1 MNNLKKLKLLV
12 ASALLSSTA
21 VYADDCSNTSAT
33 NCGIS
38 ISGNQT
44 IDIDSSI
51 STTDEKGINI
61 TNGSNTLTIDGNIT
75 TTTGTK
81 DAAMGIRIDSV
92 NAENNIINMTGDI
105 ETITNGSAT
114 SANGIAVTNSAS
126 NNTVN
131 ITGNIS
137 TSGNT
142 LSGIVIRSSADNNN
156 ITLTGDINITGATN
170 AYGVR
175 ILSTDA
181 ANLSSDNVI
190 TVNGNI
196 NTVWHSIDIGD
207 YAKDNN
213 IVVNGNAQ
221 STGGGAVKIS
231 VGSTNNVVVVNGNL
245 TTTATSGSPTI
256 QIFNQATDNLII
268 IDGNVTQLATQAAI
282 NFGSPVDTTSNDNT
296 ISISGQI
303 TSAQDGIVF
312 SRSDHNEVFVSG
324 GIDAVRNAVSADSNS
339 DNNTV
344 YLDRNARIEGAIKSD
359 GANNTLYFASWQ
371 PIDGDANT
379 DIDGDV
385 DLSEVISGSLGQYG
399 LATSAN
405 YTLSGTT
412 PWIVRGNVAQP
423 VLVSNTYVKT
433 MGVANIDDEG
443 NRLYLRTTKINQNL
457 TERTR
462 AYARNEV
469 EPYWMNV
476 YTTKS
481 ERDEEFK
488 EIHQNARGVTIG
500 GQLSQFNKPI
510 DLVFNLEN
518 SDASYGL
525 STQHIESNSV
535 MAGALIPKIA
545 NLFDGDLS
553 AKVLVGMS
561 DNDTKRTVLN
571 NLVDGGAENV
581 TGDYDSTYLVVGAEW
596 LKTVLTKG
604 NTNNDMVL
612 GLDFSQEYLD
622 SYSESKYYHL
632 DSRDISQVTARA
644 QYGMTYHEK
653 DSPFTANTRFGVAH
667 RQMVAGEKQDY
678 QIDGISTS
686 FKGDEDNTYF
696 NVGMGVDYQLT
707 EGIKAYV
714 AGNFMDSSDEI
725 HSVSGS
731 VGVMGSF

>member
-21 VYADDCSNTSAT
+21 VYADDCTDTSAT
-33 NCGIS
+33 NCGIT

-75 TTTGTK
+75 TTTGTEN
-81 DAAMGIRIDSV
+81 AAMGIRINSV

-114 SANGIAVTNSAS
+114 NANGIAVTNSAS

-142 LSGIVIRSSADNNN
+142 LSGILIRVNANNNN

-170 AYGVR
+170 AFGVR
-175 ILSTDA
+175 ILGTDA
-181 ANLSSDNVI
+181 ANSSSDNVI

-213 IVVNGNAQ
+213 IVVNGNVQ

-245 TTTATSGSPTI
+245 TTTATSESPTI
-256 QIFNQATDNLII
+256 QIFDQATDNLII
-268 IDGNVTQLATQAAI
+268 IDGNVTQLANQAAV
-282 NFGSPVDTTSNDNT
+282 NFGSAGGTTSNDNT
-296 ISISGQI
+296 ISITGQI

-324 GIDAVRNAVSADSNS
+324 GIDAVRNAISADSNS
-339 DNNTV
+339 DNNIV
-344 YLDRNARIEGAIKSD
+344 YLDRNARIEGAIVNN
-359 GANNTLYFASWQ
+359 GTNNTLIFTGWQ
-371 PIDGDANT
+371 PIDGDGNT

-385 DLSEVISGSLGQYG
+385 DFEEVVSSQSQYG
-399 LATSAN
+399 LATSSN
-405 YTLSGTT
+405 YTVSGST
-412 PWIVRGNVAQP
+412 PWVVRANVAQP
-423 VLVSNTYVKT
+423 VLVSNTYIKT

-481 ERDEEFK
+481 ERDEDFK

-510 DLVFNLEN
+510 DLIFNLV
-518 SDASYGL
+518 L
-525 STQHIESNSV
+525 PWLRRFLTTQHRPPNKSNH
-535 MAGALIPKIA
+535 
-545 NLFDGDLS
+545 NL
-553 AKVLVGMS
+553 
-561 DNDTKRTVLN
+561 
-571 NLVDGGAENV
+571 
-581 TGDYDSTYLVVGAEW
+581 
-596 LKTVLTKG
+596 
-604 NTNNDMVL
+604 
-612 GLDFSQEYLD
+612 Q
-622 SYSESKYYHL
+622 
-632 DSRDISQVTARA
+632 
-644 QYGMTYHEK
+644 
-653 DSPFTANTRFGVAH
+653 
-667 RQMVAGEKQDY
+667 
-678 QIDGISTS
+678 
-686 FKGDEDNTYF
+686 
-696 NVGMGVDYQLT
+696 
-707 EGIKAYV
+707 
-714 AGNFMDSSDEI
+714 
-725 HSVSGS
+725 
-731 VGVMGSF
+731 

>member
-12 ASALLSSTA
+12 ASALLSSTS
-21 VYADDCSNTSAT
+21 VYADDCTDTSAT
-33 NCGIS
+33 NCGIT

-75 TTTGTK
+75 TTTGTEN
-81 DAAMGIRIDSV
+81 AAMGIRIDSV

-114 SANGIAVTNSAS
+114 NANGIAVTNSAS

-142 LSGIVIRSSADNNN
+142 LSGILIRASADNNN
-156 ITLTGDINITGATN
+156 VTLTGDINITGATN
-170 AYGVR
+170 AFGVR
-175 ILSTDA
+175 ILGTDA
-181 ANLSSDNVI
+181 ANLSSDNVM

-196 NTVWHSIDIGD
+196 NTVWHSIDIGT
-207 YAKDNN
+207 YSKDNN
-213 IVVNGNAQ
+213 IVVNGNVQ

-245 TTTATSGSPTI
+245 TTTATSESPTI
-256 QIFNQATDNLII
+256 QIFDQATDNLII

-324 GIDAVRNAVSADSNS
+324 GIDAVRNAISADSNS

-412 PWIVRGNVAQP
+412 PWVVRGNVAQP

-632 DSRDISQVTARA
+632 DSRDISQITARA

-667 RQMVAGEKQDY
+667 RQMVSGEKQDY

-707 EGIKAYV
+707 NGIKAYV

-731 VGVMGSF
+731 FGVMGSF

>member
-21 VYADDCSNTSAT
+21 VYADDCTNTSAT
-33 NCGIS
+33 NCGID

-44 IDIDSSI
+44 IDIGSSI
-51 STTDEKGINI
+51 DVNDVTGINI
-61 TNGSNTLTIDGNIT
+61 NSISNTLTIDGDIT
-75 TTTGTK
+75 VNSNV
-81 DAAMGIRIDSV
+81 DSARGISLT
-92 NAENNIINMTGDI
+92 NSPASNNVINMIGNIST
-105 ETITNGSAT
+105 T
-114 SANGIAVTNSAS
+114 SSGGAVKMHGILLNDGAS

-131 ITGNIS
+131 VTGNVS
-137 TSGNT
+137 TSGNNS
-142 LSGIVIRSSADNNN
+142 SGVIIYKGSDNNN
-156 ITLTGDINITGATN
+156 VTLTGNINLTGTANSFGVRLYGSSGQVSDDNVVTVNGDINTVNHSIYLSGFITGNNIIVNGNVQSTN
-170 AYGVR
+170 NAG
-175 ILSTDA
+175 IAITGTDTI
-181 ANLSSDNVI
+181 NNIV
-190 TVNGNI
+190 TVNGNVSTSSTSSNATI
-196 NTVWHSIDIGD
+196 TFNT
-207 YAKDNN
+207 
-213 IVVNGNAQ
+213 
-221 STGGGAVKIS
+221 GAS
-231 VGSTNNVVVVNGNL
+231 
-245 TTTATSGSPTI
+245 
-256 QIFNQATDNLII
+256 DNLVV
-268 IDGNVTQLATQAAI
+268 IDGNVTQLSNTAAI
-282 NFGSPVDTTSNDNT
+282 RFGADGADTSHDNT
-296 ISISGQI
+296 VSVSGNI
-303 TSAQDGIVF
+303 TSAGVGIRF
-312 SRSDHNEVFVSG
+312 QNSDNNEIFVSG
-324 GIDAVRNAVSADSNS
+324 NIESATRAIYADSDS

-344 YLDRNARIEGAIKSD
+344 YLDRNSRIEGAIRND
-359 GANNTLYFASWQ
+359 GTGNTLLFTGWT
-371 PIDGDANT
+371 PIEPDE
-379 DIDGDV
+379 IDGDV
-385 DLSEVISGSLGQYG
+385 DENEVISGQSQYG

-405 YTLSGTT
+405 YTVSGTT
-412 PWIVRGNVAQP
+412 PWVVQANVAQP
-423 VLVSNTYVKT
+423 VLVSNTSIKT

-462 AYARNEV
+462 AYAHNEV
-469 EPYWMNV
+469 EPYWMSV

-481 ERDEEFK
+481 KRDEAFK

-510 DLVFNLEN
+510 DLIFNLEN

-561 DNDTKRTVLN
+561 DNDTRRTVLN
-571 NLVDGGAENV
+571 NLADGGAENV

-644 QYGMTYHEK
+644 EYGMTYHEK

-667 RQMVAGEKQDY
+667 RQIVSGEKQDY

-696 NVGMGVDYQLT
+696 NVGVGLDYQLT
-707 EGIKAYV
+707 NGIKAYI

>member
-21 VYADDCSNTSAT
+21 VYADDCTDTSAT
-33 NCGIS
+33 NCGIT

-51 STTDEKGINI
+51 DVEDVKGINI
-61 TNGSNTLTIDGNIT
+61 TSSSNTLTIDGDITVNSSVDRAFGLNIDN
-75 TTTGTK
+75 G
-81 DAAMGIRIDSV
+81 G
-92 NAENNIINMTGDI
+92 NNNNVINMTGDI
-105 ETITNGSAT
+105 STISTGGAT
-114 SANGIAVTNSAS
+114 GMHGIRIGPNSS
-126 NNTVN
+126 INTVN
-131 ITGNIS
+131 VTGNVS
-137 TSGNT
+137 TTGGNS
-142 LSGIVIRSSADNNN
+142 SGILIIEGGDNNN
-156 ITLTGDINITGATN
+156 ITLFGNINTSGGGN
-170 AYGVR
+170 ANGVR
-175 ILSTDA
+175 ITGQE
-181 ANLSSDNVI
+181 NNFGIDNHI
-190 TVNGNI
+190 TVNGD
-196 NTVWHSIDIGD
+196 VSSVSSHAIGIAG
-207 YAKDNN
+207 YAHDSY
-213 IVVNGNAQ
+213 IVVNGNVQ
-221 STGGGAVKIS
+221 
-231 VGSTNNVVVVNGNL
+231 STNNASIHISATDTINNIVTVNGNVS
-245 TTTATSGSPTI
+245 TSATSSNPTI
-256 QIFNQATDNLII
+256 AFNTGASDNLVV
-268 IDGNVTQLATQAAI
+268 IDGNVTQLANKPAI
-282 NFGSPVDTTSNDNT
+282 KFGANGTDTSHDNT
-296 ISISGQI
+296 VSVSGNI
-303 TSAQDGIVF
+303 TSTGVGIHF
-312 SRSDHNEVFVSG
+312 NNSDNNEIFVNGNIEAGSSA
-324 GIDAVRNAVSADSNS
+324 IYADSDS

-344 YLDRNARIEGAIKSD
+344 YLDRNSRIEGAIRND
-359 GANNTLYFASWQ
+359 GTGNTLLFTGWT
-371 PIDGDANT
+371 PIEPDE
-379 DIDGDV
+379 IDGDV
-385 DLSEVISGSLGQYG
+385 DENEVISGQSQYG

-405 YTLSGTT
+405 YTVSGTT
-412 PWIVRGNVAQP
+412 PWVVQANVAQP
-423 VLVSNTYVKT
+423 VITSNTYIKT

-462 AYARNEV
+462 AYAHNEV
-469 EPYWMNV
+469 EPYWMSV

-481 ERDEEFK
+481 KRDEAFQ
-488 EIHQNARGVTIG
+488 EIHQNARGITIG
-500 GQLSQFNKPI
+500 GQLSQFSKPI

-525 STQHIESNSV
+525 SSQHIESNSV

-561 DNDTKRTVLN
+561 DNDTRRTVLN
-571 NLVDGGAENV
+571 NLADGGSEKV
-581 TGDYDSTYLVVGAEW
+581 TGDYDSTYVVVGAEW

-644 QYGMTYHEK
+644 EYGMTYHEK
-653 DSPFTANTRFGVAH
+653 DSPFTANTRFGIAH
-667 RQMVAGEKQDY
+667 RKMVSGEKQDY

-686 FKGDEDNTYF
+686 FKGDEENTYF
-696 NVGMGVDYQLT
+696 NMGVGLDYQLT
-707 EGIKAYV
+707 NGIKAYV

>member
-1 MNNLKKLKLLV
+1 M
-12 ASALLSSTA
+12 
-21 VYADDCSNTSAT
+21 
-33 NCGIS
+33 
-38 ISGNQT
+38 
-44 IDIDSSI
+44 
-51 STTDEKGINI
+51 
-61 TNGSNTLTIDGNIT
+61 
-75 TTTGTK
+75 
-81 DAAMGIRIDSV
+81 
-92 NAENNIINMTGDI
+92 
-105 ETITNGSAT
+105 
-114 SANGIAVTNSAS
+114 
-126 NNTVN
+126 
-131 ITGNIS
+131 
-137 TSGNT
+137 
-142 LSGIVIRSSADNNN
+142 
-156 ITLTGDINITGATN
+156 
-170 AYGVR
+170 
-175 ILSTDA
+175 
-181 ANLSSDNVI
+181 
-190 TVNGNI
+190 
-196 NTVWHSIDIGD
+196 
-207 YAKDNN
+207 
-213 IVVNGNAQ
+213 
-221 STGGGAVKIS
+221 
-231 VGSTNNVVVVNGNL
+231 VVVNGNL

-268 IDGNVTQLATQAAI
+268 IDGNVTQLANQAAI
-282 NFGSPVDTTSNDNT
+282 NFGSAVDTTSNDNT

-371 PIDGDANT
+371 PINGDANT

-385 DLSEVISGSLGQYG
+385 DLNEVISGGLGQYG

-412 PWIVRGNVAQP
+412 PWVVQGNVAQP

-462 AYARNEV
+462 AYAHNEV

-510 DLVFNLEN
+510 DLIFNLEN

-553 AKVLVGMS
+553 AKVLVGCQ
-561 DNDTKRTVLN
+561 T
-571 NLVDGGAENV
+571 
-581 TGDYDSTYLVVGAEW
+581 
-596 LKTVLTKG
+596 
-604 NTNNDMVL
+604 
-612 GLDFSQEYLD
+612 
-622 SYSESKYYHL
+622 
-632 DSRDISQVTARA
+632 
-644 QYGMTYHEK
+644 MTQNG
-653 DSPFTANTRFGVAH
+653 PC
-667 RQMVAGEKQDY
+667 
-678 QIDGISTS
+678 
-686 FKGDEDNTYF
+686 
-696 NVGMGVDYQLT
+696 
-707 EGIKAYV
+707 
-714 AGNFMDSSDEI
+714 
-725 HSVSGS
+725 
-731 VGVMGSF
+731 

>member
-75 TTTGTK
+75 TTTGTN

-196 NTVWHSIDIGD
+196 NTVWHSINIGD

-312 SRSDHNEVFVSG
+312 SRSDHNEVFLSG

-412 PWIVRGNVAQP
+412 PWTVRGNVAQP

-500 GQLSQFNKPI
+500 VN
-510 DLVFNLEN
+510 
-518 SDASYGL
+518 
-525 STQHIESNSV
+525 
-535 MAGALIPKIA
+535 
-545 NLFDGDLS
+545 
-553 AKVLVGMS
+553 
-561 DNDTKRTVLN
+561 
-571 NLVDGGAENV
+571 
-581 TGDYDSTYLVVGAEW
+581 
-596 LKTVLTKG
+596 
-604 NTNNDMVL
+604 
-612 GLDFSQEYLD
+612 
-622 SYSESKYYHL
+622 
-632 DSRDISQVTARA
+632 
-644 QYGMTYHEK
+644 
-653 DSPFTANTRFGVAH
+653 
-667 RQMVAGEKQDY
+667 
-678 QIDGISTS
+678 
-686 FKGDEDNTYF
+686 
-696 NVGMGVDYQLT
+696 
-707 EGIKAYV
+707 
-714 AGNFMDSSDEI
+714 
-725 HSVSGS
+725 
-731 VGVMGSF
+731 

>member
-1 MNNLKKLKLLV
+1 MKKLKLLV
-12 ASALLSSTA
+12 ASALLSSTS
-21 VYADDCSNTSAT
+21 VYADDCTDTSAT
-33 NCGIS
+33 NCGIT

-75 TTTGTK
+75 TTTGTEN
-81 DAAMGIRIDSV
+81 AAMGIRINSV

-114 SANGIAVTNSAS
+114 NANGIAVTNSAS

-142 LSGIVIRSSADNNN
+142 LSGILIRASANNNN

-170 AYGVR
+170 AFGVR
-175 ILSTDA
+175 ILGTDA
-181 ANLSSDNVI
+181 ANSSSDNVI

-256 QIFNQATDNLII
+256 QIFDQATDNLII

-296 ISISGQI
+296 ISISGKI

-412 PWIVRGNVAQP
+412 PWVVRGNVAQP

-644 QYGMTYHEK
+644 EYGMTYHEK
-653 DSPFTANTRFGVAH
+653 DSPFSANTRFGIAH
-667 RQMVAGEKQDY
+667 RQMVSGEKQDY
-678 QIDGISTS
+678 QIDDISTS

-731 VGVMGSF
+731 FGVMGSF

>member
-21 VYADDCSNTSAT
+21 VYADDCTDPSAR
-33 NCGIS
+33 NCGIT

-51 STTDEKGINI
+51 STTDEKGIYI
-61 TNGSNTLTIDGNIT
+61 SNGSNTLTIDGNIT
-75 TTTGTK
+75 TTSSVDRATG
-81 DAAMGIRIDSV
+81 INIHSV
-92 NAENNIINMTGDI
+92 NATNNVINMTGSI
-105 ETITNGSAT
+105 TTISVDGAERSKGILL
-114 SANGIAVTNSAS
+114 SGGAN

-131 ITGNIS
+131 VTGPLS
-137 TSGNT
+137 TSGNYGT
-142 LSGIVIRSSADNNN
+142 GIAINSGTSHNNV
-156 ITLTGDINITGATN
+156 TLTGDMNITGSTDS
-170 AYGVR
+170 YGVS
-175 ILSTDA
+175 IFGTDA
-181 ANLSSDNVI
+181 DNLSSNNVV

-196 NTVWHSIDIGD
+196 NTVSISIFAGD
-207 YAKDNN
+207 YATDNN
-213 IVVNGNAQ
+213 IVVNGNVQ
-221 STGGGAVKIS
+221 SSGRSAIRVSGA
-231 VGSTNNVVVVNGNL
+231 GSTNNVVVVNGNL
-245 TTTATSGSPTI
+245 TTTATSESPTI
-256 QIFNQATDNLII
+256 QIFNQTTDNLII
-268 IDGNVTQLATQAAI
+268 IDGNVTQLANQAAVS
-282 NFGSPVDTTSNDNT
+282 FGSAGGTTSHDNT
-296 ISISGQI
+296 ISITGQI

-324 GIDAVRNAVSADSNS
+324 EIDAVRNAVSADSNS

-359 GANNTLYFASWQ
+359 GENNTLYFASWQ
-371 PIDGDANT
+371 PINGDANT

-385 DLSEVISGSLGQYG
+385 DLNEVISGGLGQYG

-412 PWIVRGNVAQP
+412 PWVVKGNVGQP

-644 QYGMTYHEK
+644 EYGMTYHEK
-653 DSPFTANTRFGVAH
+653 DSLFTANTRFGVAH
-667 RQMVAGEKQDY
+667 RQMVSGEKQDY

-725 HSVSGS
+725 YSVSGS

>member
-75 TTTGTK
+75 TTTGTEN
-81 DAAMGIRIDSV
+81 AAMGIRIDSV

-142 LSGIVIRSSADNNN
+142 LSGILIRASADNNN

-170 AYGVR
+170 AFGVR
-175 ILSTDA
+175 ILGTDA
-181 ANLSSDNVI
+181 DNLSSDNVI

-196 NTVWHSIDIGD
+196 NTVWHSIDIGN
-207 YAKDNN
+207 YSKDNN

-256 QIFNQATDNLII
+256 QIFDQATDNLII
-268 IDGNVTQLATQAAI
+268 IDGNVTQLANQAAI
-282 NFGSPVDTTSNDNT
+282 NFGSAVDTTSNDNT

-371 PIDGDANT
+371 SIDGDANT

-385 DLSEVISGSLGQYG
+385 DLSEVISGGLGQYG

-412 PWIVRGNVAQP
+412 PWVVRGNVAQP

-510 DLVFNLEN
+510 DLIFNLEN

-644 QYGMTYHEK
+644 EYGMTYHEK

-667 RQMVAGEKQDY
+667 RKMVSGEKQDY

-707 EGIKAYV
+707 NGIKAYV

-731 VGVMGSF
+731 FGVMGSF

>member
-1 MNNLKKLKLLV
+1 M
-12 ASALLSSTA
+12 
-21 VYADDCSNTSAT
+21 
-33 NCGIS
+33 
-38 ISGNQT
+38 
-44 IDIDSSI
+44 
-51 STTDEKGINI
+51 
-61 TNGSNTLTIDGNIT
+61 
-75 TTTGTK
+75 
-81 DAAMGIRIDSV
+81 
-92 NAENNIINMTGDI
+92 
-105 ETITNGSAT
+105 
-114 SANGIAVTNSAS
+114 
-126 NNTVN
+126 
-131 ITGNIS
+131 
-137 TSGNT
+137 
-142 LSGIVIRSSADNNN
+142 
-156 ITLTGDINITGATN
+156 
-170 AYGVR
+170 
-175 ILSTDA
+175 
-181 ANLSSDNVI
+181 I

-256 QIFNQATDNLII
+256 QIFDQSTDNLII

-282 NFGSPVDTTSNDNT
+282 NFGSAVDTTSNDNT

-371 PIDGDANT
+371 SINGDANT

-385 DLSEVISGSLGQYG
+385 DLNEVISGGLGQYG

-412 PWIVRGNVAQP
+412 PWVVKGNVGQP

-462 AYARNEV
+462 AYAHNDV

-510 DLVFNLEN
+510 DLIFNLEN

-707 EGIKAYV
+707 NGIKAYV

-731 VGVMGSF
+731 FGVMGSF

>member
-1 MNNLKKLKLLV
+1 MNNLKKLKVLV
-12 ASALLSSTA
+12 ASTLLSSTA
-21 VYADDCSNTSAT
+21 VYADDCTDTSAL
-33 NCGIS
+33 NCGIT

-61 TNGSNTLTIDGNIT
+61 TNGLNTLTIDGNIT
-75 TTTGTK
+75 TTTGTAN
-81 DAAMGIRIDSV
+81 AAMGIRISNVDAV
-92 NAENNIINMTGDI
+92 NNVINMTGDI

-114 SANGIAVTNSAS
+114 SANGIAITNSAS

-142 LSGIVIRSSADNNN
+142 LSGILIRASADNNN

-170 AYGVR
+170 AFGVR
-175 ILSTDA
+175 ILGTDA
-181 ANLSSDNVI
+181 DNLSSDNVI

-196 NTVWHSIDIGD
+196 NTVWHSIDIGN
-207 YAKDNN
+207 YSKDNN

-256 QIFNQATDNLII
+256 QIFDQSTDNLII
-268 IDGNVTQLATQAAI
+268 IDGNVTQLANQAAI
-282 NFGSPVDTTSNDNT
+282 NFGSSLETTSDDNT
-296 ISISGQI
+296 IVISGQI
-303 TSAQDGIVF
+303 TSARDGIRF
-312 SRSDHNEVFVSG
+312 TRSDHNEVFVSG
-324 GIDAVRNAVSADSNS
+324 GINAVQNAVSADATSI
-339 DNNTV
+339 NNTV

-371 PIDGDANT
+371 SINGDANT

-385 DLSEVISGSLGQYG
+385 DLNEVISGGLGQYG

-405 YTLSGTT
+405 YTLSGTS
-412 PWIVRGNVAQP
+412 PWVVKGNVGQP

-462 AYARNEV
+462 AYAHNEV
-469 EPYWMNV
+469 EPYWMSV

-481 ERDEEFK
+481 KRDEAFQ

-500 GQLSQFNKPI
+500 GQLSQFSKPI
-510 DLVFNLEN
+510 DLIFNLEN

-535 MAGALIPKIA
+535 MAGALIPQIA

-561 DNDTKRTVLN
+561 DNDTRRTVLN
-571 NLVDGGAENV
+571 NLADGGAENV
-581 TGDYDSTYLVVGAEW
+581 TGDYDSTYVVVGAEW

-644 QYGMTYHEK
+644 EYGMTYHEK
-653 DSPFTANTRFGVAH
+653 GSPFTANTRFGIAH
-667 RQMVAGEKQDY
+667 RKMVSGEKQDY

-707 EGIKAYV
+707 NGIKAYV

>member
-1 MNNLKKLKLLV
+1 MLMIVQTPQQL
-12 ASALLSSTA
+12 
-21 VYADDCSNTSAT
+21 
-33 NCGIS
+33 NCGIT

-61 TNGSNTLTIDGNIT
+61 TNGLNTLTIDGNIT
-75 TTTGTK
+75 TTTGTAN
-81 DAAMGIRIDSV
+81 AAMGIRINNV
-92 NAENNIINMTGDI
+92 NAENNVINMTGDI

-114 SANGIAVTNSAS
+114 NANGIAVTNSAS

-142 LSGIVIRSSADNNN
+142 LSGILIRVNADNNN
-156 ITLTGDINITGATN
+156 VTLTGDINITGATN
-170 AYGVR
+170 AFGVR
-175 ILSTDA
+175 ILGTDA
-181 ANLSSDNVI
+181 ANSSSDNVI

-213 IVVNGNAQ
+213 IVVNGNVQ

-245 TTTATSGSPTI
+245 TTTATSESPTI
-256 QIFNQATDNLII
+256 QIFDQATDNLII
-268 IDGNVTQLATQAAI
+268 IDGNVTQLANQAAV
-282 NFGSPVDTTSNDNT
+282 NFGSAVDTTSNDNT
-296 ISISGQI
+296 ISITGQI

-324 GIDAVRNAVSADSNS
+324 GIDAVRNAISADSNS
-339 DNNTV
+339 DNNSV
-344 YLDRNARIEGAIKSD
+344 YLDRNARIEGGIVNN
-359 GANNTLYFASWQ
+359 GTNNTLIFTGWQ
-371 PIDGDANT
+371 PIDGDGNT

-385 DLSEVISGSLGQYG
+385 DLNEVISGQSQYG

-412 PWIVRGNVAQP
+412 PWVVRANVAQP
-423 VLVSNTYVKT
+423 VLVSNTSIKT

-462 AYARNEV
+462 AYAHNEV

-481 ERDEEFK
+481 KRDEDFE

-510 DLVFNLEN
+510 DLIFNLEN

-535 MAGALIPKIA
+535 MAGALIPQIA

-561 DNDTKRTVLN
+561 DNDTRRTVLN
-571 NLVDGGAENV
+571 NLADGGAENV

-612 GLDFSQEYLD
+612 G
-622 SYSESKYYHL
+622 
-632 DSRDISQVTARA
+632 SRLQPR
-644 QYGMTYHEK
+644 
-653 DSPFTANTRFGVAH
+653 
-667 RQMVAGEKQDY
+667 
-678 QIDGISTS
+678 
-686 FKGDEDNTYF
+686 
-696 NVGMGVDYQLT
+696 
-707 EGIKAYV
+707 
-714 AGNFMDSSDEI
+714 
-725 HSVSGS
+725 VS
-731 VGVMGSF
+731 

>member
-12 ASALLSSTA
+12 ASALLSSTS
-21 VYADDCSNTSAT
+21 VYADDCTDTSAL
-33 NCGIS
+33 NCGIT

-61 TNGSNTLTIDGNIT
+61 TNGLNTLTIDGNIT
-75 TTTGTK
+75 TTTGTAN
-81 DAAMGIRIDSV
+81 AAMGIRISNVDAV
-92 NAENNIINMTGDI
+92 NNVINMTGDI

-114 SANGIAVTNSAS
+114 SANGIAITNSAS

-142 LSGIVIRSSADNNN
+142 LSGILIRASADNNN

-170 AYGVR
+170 AFGVR
-175 ILSTDA
+175 ILGTDA
-181 ANLSSDNVI
+181 DNLSSDNVI

-196 NTVWHSIDIGD
+196 NTVWHSIDIGN
-207 YAKDNN
+207 YSKDNN

-256 QIFNQATDNLII
+256 QIFDQSTDNLII
-268 IDGNVTQLATQAAI
+268 IDGNVTQLANQAAI
-282 NFGSPVDTTSNDNT
+282 NFGSALDTTSDDNT
-296 ISISGQI
+296 IVISGQI
-303 TSAQDGIVF
+303 TSARDGIRF
-312 SRSDHNEVFVSG
+312 TRSDHNEVFVSG
-324 GIDAVRNAVSADSNS
+324 GINAVQNAVSADATSI
-339 DNNTV
+339 NNTV

-371 PIDGDANT
+371 SINGDANT

-385 DLSEVISGSLGQYG
+385 DLNEVISGGLGQYG

-412 PWIVRGNVAQP
+412 PWVVKGNVGQP

-462 AYARNEV
+462 DYARNEV

-481 ERDEEFK
+481 ERDEAFK
-488 EIHQNARGVTIG
+488 EIHQNVRGVTIG

-510 DLVFNLEN
+510 DFIFNLEN

-571 NLVDGGAENV
+571 NLADGGAENV

-612 GLDFSQEYLD
+612 GLDFSQEYID

-644 QYGMTYHEK
+644 EYGMTYHEK

-696 NVGMGVDYQLT
+696 NVGVGLDYQLT
-707 EGIKAYV
+707 NGIKAYV

>member
-12 ASALLSSTA
+12 ASALLSSTS
-21 VYADDCSNTSAT
+21 VYADDCTDTSAT
-33 NCGIS
+33 NCGIT

-75 TTTGTK
+75 TTTGTEN
-81 DAAMGIRIDSV
+81 AAMGIRIDSV

-312 SRSDHNEVFVSG
+312 SRSDHNEVFLSG

-405 YTLSGTT
+405 YTLSGAT

-510 DLVFNLEN
+510 DLIFNLEN

-667 RQMVAGEKQDY
+667 RKMVSGEKQDY

-696 NVGMGVDYQLT
+696 NVGVGLDYQLT
-707 EGIKAYV
+707 NGIKAYV

-731 VGVMGSF
+731 FGVMGSF